1 MKKNI
6 ILVSGIIA
14 TALLAGCSSA
24 PTSSVNTTSQDQEL
38 YAKYGPEVCTFKDGK
53 SPAPAWVCGEPL
65 DNYPVVGIAFSN
77 SGSIREAV
85 AKARVDLAARI
96 RTTVESEEKAK
107 SKTNGRTEQTGFAS
121 VDLLTVE
128 ESLYNTRRVLTAWDP
143 SSNDVHVA
151 VVADTEAYER
161 SLRDAMQRQS
171 VADTLDV
178 GE

>member
-38 YAKYGPEVCTFKDGK
+38 YAKYGPEACTFKDGK

-77 SGSIREAV
+77 SGSIR
-85 AKARVDLAARI
+85 
-96 RTTVESEEKAK
+96 
-107 SKTNGRTEQTGFAS
+107 
-121 VDLLTVE
+121 
-128 ESLYNTRRVLTAWDP
+128 
-143 SSNDVHVA
+143 
-151 VVADTEAYER
+151 
-161 SLRDAMQRQS
+161 
-171 VADTLDV
+171 
-178 GE
+178 